1 MMPID
6 GDKPGVEKFL
16 LLTGQHGVITCVQ
29 IWWRGATEGY
39 ALTVILGY
47 FYLGAPR
54 CPEQVS
60 GWEMWDGRH
69 HGPSD
74 LTTPAT

>member
-1 MMPID
+1 MMTID
-6 GDKPGVEKFL
+6 GDKPGVQKFL
-16 LLTGQHGVITCVQ
+16 LFTGQHGVITCVQ
-29 IWWRGATEGY
+29 IWWCGATEGY

-47 FYLGAPR
+47 FYLGARR